1 MAIKSRIFDEKV
13 WKIGK
18 NRGFEGFFKGK
29 MGFSGVWGRKSRVF
43 SDFRGEKGGILRDL
57 P

>member
-1 MAIKSRIFDEKV
+1 ME
-13 WKIGK
+13 
-18 NRGFEGFFKGK
+18 FFKGK
-29 MGFSGVWGRKSRVF
+29 MGFWGVWGRKSRVF